1 MNYKVDQEL
10 IDRLS
15 AEILKMRRKEQ
26 RRKRKA
32 TKDFLAKMD
41 RLEAETLAEI
51 AASVSSA
58 KHKASGIT
66 EKLYGPS
73 NNIIERMLGTETE

>member
-1 MNYKVDQEL
+1 MKMDKLLQ
-10 IDRLS
+10 
-15 AEILKMRRKEQ
+15 AMRRKEQ

-41 RLEAETLAEI
+41 RLEAEALDEI
-51 AASVSSA
+51 EASVGSA

-73 NNIIERMLGTETE
+73 SNIIERMLGTENE